1 MGLPHKKMGSPLAPL
16 HYLLN
21 NSHYKNMLYQLN
33 YKLYV
38 FSKFS
43 ITCLRF
49 FPKSG

>member
-1 MGLPHKKMGSPLAPL
+1 MGLPHKKNGSPLAPP
-16 HYLLN
+16 
-21 NSHYKNMLYQLN
+21 QLN